1 MKKALGSTSSNKNKR
16 EKEKDGWRG
25 PRRIIRTSIKYVFLL
40 LFIQVYEN
48 TSKGQKKVPDLWKVE
63 FQLWA
68 AQYRHWEPEPSLF
81 EDQEVLLT
89 TEQYSSNSTK
99 SLLLVVYSIVVCW
112 IVYWFVW
119 DKVVLCNPSWPLN
132 GGHTPLSPCSQECW
146 DATCHHIE
154 LPSSPFSL
162 VLLLSRQQALVKITR
177 PSPGLVSKIS
187 KSSSSPR
194 SWHSRNG
201 RPKLWSEW
209 RAETRHLED
218 WGQDSAQQ
226 QGTKGH
232 LAIDRLQECLSA
244 NQF

>member
-1 MKKALGSTSSNKNKR
+1 MKKALGSTYNNKKKR

-99 SLLLVVYSIVVCW
+99 SLLLVVYSIVVC
-112 IVYWFVW
+112 
-119 DKVVLCNPSWPLN
+119 
-132 GGHTPLSPCSQECW
+132 
-146 DATCHHIE
+146 
-154 LPSSPFSL
+154 
-162 VLLLSRQQALVKITR
+162 
-177 PSPGLVSKIS
+177 
-187 KSSSSPR
+187 
-194 SWHSRNG
+194 
-201 RPKLWSEW
+201 
-209 RAETRHLED
+209 
-218 WGQDSAQQ
+218 
-226 QGTKGH
+226 
-232 LAIDRLQECLSA
+232 
-244 NQF
+244 